1 MFKNQRQGNPLYILH
16 KGNTPFCEV
25 GSIVSVSPPR
35 PENPNFNMYGPQAKI
50 VVDIKAKVGE
60 EIVYIDYDEALTIYG
75 KMIDAS
81 DGGFE
86 GVRDEGGIRATLD
99 FVQND
104 LYYPTFA
111 EKLTYLMY
119 RFCSGHF
126 FNDGNKRIALTL
138 GAYFLHKNN
147 YYWHACICM
156 RTLESIIYHVAASN
170 INQDL
175 LLRIV
180 NSFLTS
186 KDYDEELKIDI
197 ANAMSKGELGIQGED
212 YEKD

>member
-1 MFKNQRQGNPLYILH
+1 M
-16 KGNTPFCEV
+16 
-25 GSIVSVSPPR
+25 S
-35 PENPNFNMYGPQAKI
+35 
-50 VVDIKAKVGE
+50 E
-60 EIVYIDYDEALTIYG
+60 EIVYIDYDEALTVYG

-212 YEKD
+212 YEIVLAIIEILRIFAFNRAFFGLMQNKKKYRNLLVSISLPINLKAFVIPLFPMSNKI

>member
-1 MFKNQRQGNPLYILH
+1 MSK
-16 KGNTPFCEV
+16 
-25 GSIVSVSPPR
+25 
-35 PENPNFNMYGPQAKI
+35 
-50 VVDIKAKVGE
+50 DI
-60 EIVYIDYDEALTIYG
+60 IYIDYDEALNIYD

-86 GVRDEGGIRATLD
+86 GVRDKGGILATLD

-111 EKLTYLMY
+111 DKLTYLMY

-126 FNDGNKRIALTL
+126 FNDGNKRSALTL
-138 GAYFLHKNN
+138 GACFLHKNN
-147 YYWHACICM
+147 YYWHACIGM
-156 RTLESIIYHVAASN
+156 GTLESIIYHVAASN
-170 INQDL
+170 IGQDL

-180 NSFLTS
+180 NSFMTN

-212 YEKD
+212 YE